1 MMKTIEIRK
10 ITILVLAGFLLVGL
24 NLNAQ
29 RGYGQRGM
37 PEKQKDHPGLDLSEE
52 QQEQVKALK
61 IDHMKQVQPLKDQLI
76 ENKAHQKTLM
86 NADEPDINSVYKNI
100 DKATKLQNEIA
111 KLGADFQLKFKSILT
126 DEQKVMYQSGR
137 NRFAKAGFR
146 QHQRANYMNQR
157 PMHRGMYGNRWDS
170 PRVDPGN
177 RDQK

>member
-1 MMKTIEIRK
+1 MMKTIVIRK
-10 ITILVLAGFLLVGL
+10 ITILVLAGILLVGL

-37 PEKQKDHPGLDLSEE
+37 PEKQKRHSGLDLTED

-61 IDHMKQVQPLKDQLI
+61 IAHMKEVQPLKDQLL
-76 ENKAHQKTLM
+76 ENKAHQKTLI

-111 KLGADFQLKFKSILT
+111 KLGADFQLKFKSLLT

-137 NRFAKAGFR
+137 NRFAQAGLR
-146 QHQRANYMNQR
+146 QHQRANYMKQR
-157 PMHRGMYGNRWDS
+157 PMHRGMYGNRWNS
-170 PRVDPGN
+170 PRVDPDN
-177 RDQK
+177 QDQ